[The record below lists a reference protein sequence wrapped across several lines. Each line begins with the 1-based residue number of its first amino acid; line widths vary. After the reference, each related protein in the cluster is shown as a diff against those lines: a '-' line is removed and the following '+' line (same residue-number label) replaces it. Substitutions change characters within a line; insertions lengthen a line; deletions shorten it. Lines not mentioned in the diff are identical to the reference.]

1 MFQPEPEITSS
12 KCENIS
18 RTQTTSNSASFF
30 IGFSGRVE
38 LEFDS
43 TARYFPL
50 KVWKK
55 IWNWKV
61 RMKVSSLES
70 FVWTRTRQFREP
82 TREFLAEL
90 SNIFPLQSE
99 QMCKIRTKSNKN
111 NFSSN
116 FASGHVKCSSEGP
129 DYFLYWMSK
138 LLLLK
143 LLKKLKLIVY
153 SKKKISP
160 EVVHLDAV
168 VAVLTSLLKII
179 GRNPKKF
186 VHSEKTISRIKTLE
200 VKTTFLSCSSGK
212 VDHFLTSLP
221 DVCRSKSKQK
231 TKMKVFGENHFLESV
246 SLEGNKSFFTN
257 DPGKNW

>member
-61 RMKVSSLES
+61 RKKVSSLES

-153 SKKKISP
+153 SKKKFLRRLFISTRWLQYWHP
-160 EVVHLDAV
+160 CWKLSGEILKNLFIVRKRYQESKHL
-168 VAVLTSLLKII
+168 K
-179 GRNPKKF
+179 
-186 VHSEKTISRIKTLE
+186 
-200 VKTTFLSCSSGK
+200 
-212 VDHFLTSLP
+212 
-221 DVCRSKSKQK
+221 
-231 TKMKVFGENHFLESV
+231 
-246 SLEGNKSFFTN
+246 
-257 DPGKNW
+257 

>member
-1 MFQPEPEITSS
+1 MFQPEPEIASS

-18 RTQTTSNSASFF
+18 RTQNTSNSTSFF
-30 IGFSGRVE
+30 KGFSGLVE

-43 TARYFPL
+43 TARYFPF
-50 KVWKK
+50 KDWKT

-61 RMKVSSLES
+61 RKKVSSFEC

-82 TREFLAEL
+82 TREFSAEL

-99 QMCKIRTKSNKN
+99 QMCKIKTKSNKN
-111 NFSSN
+111 NFSSS

-138 LLLLK
+138 LLVLK
-143 LLKKLKLIVY
+143 LLKRIEIDSLFE
-153 SKKKISP
+153 KKFSP

-179 GRNPKKF
+179 GRNPKKI

-221 DVCRSKSKQK
+221 DVCR
-231 TKMKVFGENHFLESV
+231 
-246 SLEGNKSFFTN
+246 
-257 DPGKNW
+257 